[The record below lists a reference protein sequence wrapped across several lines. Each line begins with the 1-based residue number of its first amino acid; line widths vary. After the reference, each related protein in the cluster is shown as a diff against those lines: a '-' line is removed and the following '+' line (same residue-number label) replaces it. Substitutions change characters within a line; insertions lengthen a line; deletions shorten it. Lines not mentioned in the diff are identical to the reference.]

1 VTRWQTEAVTELLLI
16 VDCSSPW
23 SKDAWRP
30 CLLQPRYQRELREI
44 RRQFLVPAFAAPSR
58 YFLRA
63 GRDTSSFC
71 ANSASEHLRLWYSS
85 FSFSE
90 RRAKDPES
98 KTHLQA
104 VGWEV
109 MAGGMQAELNFRLIS
124 EIPAE
129 SNCAVDGLRHSLDFE
144 SLNSAF
150 SPHFF
155 LICVNSPLELRWQRL
170 QRRYPTLDDFRSAD
184 SHPVEQQIDSL
195 RDRAFASIS
204 NISSMKDL
212 YSEVNDVLVRIQTGG
227 PR

>member
-1 VTRWQTEAVTELLLI
+1 MPNQNSQQRQGDRLVIGITGRIGAGKTSVGKYLESQHRFSYV
-16 VDCSSPW
+16 
-23 SKDAWRP
+23 
-30 CLLQPRYQRELREI
+30 RYSQVL
-44 RRQFLVPAFAAPSR
+44 S
-58 YFLRA
+58 
-63 GRDTSSFC
+63 D
-71 ANSASEHLRLWYSS
+71 W
-85 FSFSE
+85 
-90 RRAKDPES
+90 RAKDPES

-124 EIPAE
+124 EIPPE

-155 LICVNSPLELRWQRL
+155 LIYVNSSLELRWQRL

-204 NISSMKDL
+204 NNSSMKDL